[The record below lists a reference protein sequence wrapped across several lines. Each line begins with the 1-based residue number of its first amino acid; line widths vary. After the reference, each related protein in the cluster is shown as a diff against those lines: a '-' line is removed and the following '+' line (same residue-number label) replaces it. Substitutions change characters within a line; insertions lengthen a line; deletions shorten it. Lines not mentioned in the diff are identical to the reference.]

1 MCLPRS
7 VTDGVCEFR
16 GVGSI
21 RRRMVSV
28 TGDLMTQRSVA
39 ESRLDRDAWLE
50 RSLEVLRDEGIFGV
64 CVERLA
70 RDFGETKGSFYRH
83 FDDRD
88 DLFASLLGFWP
99 QQYSEVVVHET
110 SFANDDPARALLDV
124 MVMVRDHDL
133 GRYELAMR
141 SWADHDERARNA
153 VHEVYRKGRVLDAR
167 CSSVLD
173 SMPPMRKSAL
183 VSRFVV

>member
-1 MCLPRS
+1 
-7 VTDGVCEFR
+7 
-16 GVGSI
+16 
-21 RRRMVSV
+21 
-28 TGDLMTQRSVA
+28 MTQRSVA

-50 RSLEVLRDEGIFGV
+50 RSLEVLRDEGIVGV
-64 CVERLA
+64 RVERLA
-70 RDFGETKGSFYRH
+70 RDLGVTKGIFYWH

-88 DLFASLLGFWP
+88 DLFASLLGFWT
-99 QQYSEVVVHET
+99 QHYNDVIVHEP

-141 SWADHDERARNA
+141 SWTDHDERARNA
-153 VHEVYRKGRVLDAR
+153 VHKVYRKRRVLCAR

-183 VSRFVV
+183 VSCFVV